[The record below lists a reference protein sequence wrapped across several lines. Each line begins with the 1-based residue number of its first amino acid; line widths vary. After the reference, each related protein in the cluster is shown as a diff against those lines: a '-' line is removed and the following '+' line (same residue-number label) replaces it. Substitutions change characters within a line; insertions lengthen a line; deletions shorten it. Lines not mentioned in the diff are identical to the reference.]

1 LFNFKEEKNDAL
13 PLTALA
19 IFSRSDPNDHQ
30 LGLLFTHVKPSRT
43 TMEY

>member
-1 LFNFKEEKNDAL
+1 MLFLLLHL
-13 PLTALA
+13 PF
-19 IFSRSDPNDHQ
+19 FSPSDPNDHQ